1 MDKALNGVR
10 IIDLTQF
17 EAGTSCTQ
25 MLAWLGADVIKVEEP
40 TRGDPGRTAMS
51 SPVGNGADSS
61 YFLNLNSNK
70 RSITLNLKS
79 EEGRGIFF
87 DLVKQADIVAENMAP
102 GAIERLGVGWDALK
116 EANPRVILARIKGFG
131 TYGPYSEYKSFDPVA
146 QAAGGAVC
154 ATGSADLPPVRP
166 GITIGDT
173 GTGMHTVI
181 GILAALWQRQ
191 TTGKGQVVEVSMQD
205 AVVNVARIWM
215 NSYADTGQ
223 SPSRRGAERWPG
235 RPGSGLFKCAPG
247 GPDDYIYMTALARRS
262 RMWNALLTAI
272 GKEDLIEDPVYSD
285 PNNHPEVSDE
295 INDMIEAWTMRHT
308 KHEAMR
314 ILGKAGVPCSACL
327 NADDIY
333 NDPHLK
339 ERGMIVSYDHPVRG
353 EFTMPGCPV
362 QLEDSPVNVT
372 SPPLLGQHTDEVL
385 GEMLGYTEEE
395 TSRLRAAS
403 IL

>member
-1 MDKALNGVR
+1 MA
-10 IIDLTQF
+10 
-17 EAGTSCTQ
+17 
-25 MLAWLGADVIKVEEP
+25 
-40 TRGDPGRTAMS
+40 
-51 SPVGNGADSS
+51 SPSGNGSDSS

-102 GAIERLGVGWDALK
+102 GAIERLGVGWEALK
-116 EANPRVILARIKGFG
+116 EANPKVILARIKGFG
-131 TYGPYSEYKSFDPVA
+131 TYGPYSDYKSFDPVA

-154 ATGSADLPPVRP
+154 ATGWADSPPVRP

-223 SPSRRGAERWPG
+223 SPPRRGAERWPG

-262 RMWNALLTAI
+262 RMWNALLTTI
-272 GKEDLIEDPVYSD
+272 GREDLIEDPVYSD

-295 INDMIEAWTMRHT
+295 INDMIEAWTMKHT

-314 ILGKAGVPCSACL
+314 ILGEAGVPCSACL

-339 ERGMIVSYDHPVRG
+339 ERGMIVNYEHPVRG

-362 QLEDSPVNVT
+362 QLEDSPVEVK

-385 GEMLGYTEEE
+385 SEMLGYTEEE
-395 TSRLRAAS
+395 TSRLRAAK

>member
-40 TRGDPGRTAMS
+40 TRGDPGRTVTS
-51 SPVGNGADSS
+51 SPSGNGVDSS

-70 RSITLNLKS
+70 RSVTLNLKS

-102 GAIERLGVGWDALK
+102 GAIERLGVGWDVLK
-116 EANPRVILARIKGFG
+116 KVNPRVILARIKGFG

-154 ATGSADLPPVRP
+154 ATGLADSPPVRP

-191 TTGKGQVVEVSMQD
+191 ATGKGQVVEVSMQD

-223 SPSRRGAERWPG
+223 SPPRRGAERLPG
-235 RPGSGLFKCAPG
+235 RPGAGLFRCAPG

-262 RMWNALLTAI
+262 RMWNALLTTI
-272 GKEDLIEDPVYSD
+272 GREDLIEDPVYSD
-285 PNNHPEVSDE
+285 PNNHPEVFRRDQRH
-295 INDMIEAWTMRHT
+295 DRGVDYEAHQARGD
-308 KHEAMR
+308 ANSGR
-314 ILGKAGVPCSACL
+314 GRRALQRVS
-327 NADDIY
+327 
-333 NDPHLK
+333 
-339 ERGMIVSYDHPVRG
+339 ERGRHIQRPR
-353 EFTMPGCPV
+353 T
-362 QLEDSPVNVT
+362 
-372 SPPLLGQHTDEVL
+372 
-385 GEMLGYTEEE
+385 
-395 TSRLRAAS
+395 
-403 IL
+403 